1 MKPSPELLLTTLRVA
16 RAAPAE
22 SIFIGDAVR
31 DIEAAHAAGMS
42 AIGYANKPGKSEALS
57 KAGAVSVVTTVHAL
71 TQAWWR

>member
-42 AIGYANKPGKSEALS
+42 AIGYANKPGKAEVLAE
-57 KAGAVSVVTTVHAL
+57 AGAVSIVTMMKIFTEVWEA
-71 TQAWWR
+71 